1 LTVDGTKHLVFVFSS
16 SFIIHCF
23 MKMPSETRSHYLGPV
38 RAVIFDWAGTT
49 VDYGSLAPVNA
60 FIELFRRHGV
70 LVSAEAAR
78 RPMGSYKKDH
88 VRLILAMEPVAQQ
101 WQRLHGRL
109 PSPEDVE
116 VLYGE
121 FIPLQTE
128 VIGRHGDVIPGVV
141 DTLDWLRQQGIVIGS
156 TTGYTREMMA
166 PLLPRAAA
174 AGLRPEST
182 VCADEVPAGRP
193 APWMAITAAMQ
204 LRVYPMEACVK
215 VGDTL
220 VDIAEGLNAGM
231 WTVGVAKTGNELGL
245 TRAEVEALPARDL
258 ASRLQAASDHLLR
271 AGAHYVVDEVAQLPA
286 IIKEIGKRLARGE
299 RP

>member
-1 LTVDGTKHLVFVFSS
+1 MIVSS
-16 SFIIHCF
+16 ESR
-23 MKMPSETRSHYLGPV
+23 KRYLGPV

-49 VDYGSLAPVNA
+49 VDYGSMAPVDA

-70 LVSAEAAR
+70 TVSAEEAR

-88 VRLILAMEPVAQQ
+88 VRLILSMEPVTRQ
-101 WQRLHGRL
+101 WQRLHGRP

-116 VLYGE
+116 LLYCG

-128 VIGRHGDVIPGVV
+128 MIGHHADVIPGVAATV
-141 DTLDWLRQQGIVIGS
+141 NWLRKQGIVIGS
-156 TTGYTREMMA
+156 TTGYTREMMTS
-166 PLLPRAAA
+166 LLPQAAA
-174 AGLRPEST
+174 AGFSSQST

-193 APWMAITAAMQ
+193 APWMALTSAMQ
-204 LRVYPMEACVK
+204 LGVYPMEACVK

-231 WTVGVAKTGNELGL
+231 WTVGVSKTGNELGL
-245 TRAEVEALPARDL
+245 ALTEVAATPPGDL
-258 ASRLQAASDHLLR
+258 ASKLEAASHRLLG
-271 AGAHYVVDEVAQLPA
+271 AGAHYVVEEVAQLPA
-286 IIKEIGKRLARGE
+286 TVTEIAERLACGE

>member
-1 LTVDGTKHLVFVFSS
+1 
-16 SFIIHCF
+16 
-23 MKMPSETRSHYLGPV
+23 MNMPSATRPRYLGPI

-60 FIELFRRHGV
+60 FIGLFRRHGV
-70 LVSAEAAR
+70 AVSAEEAR

-88 VRLILAMEPVAQQ
+88 VRLILAMGPVAQQ
-101 WQRLHGRL
+101 WRQLHNRL

-116 VLYGE
+116 LLYHE

-128 VIGRHGDVIPGVV
+128 VIERHADVIPGVV
-141 DTLDWLRQQGIVIGS
+141 ATLDWLRRQGIAIGS

-174 AGLRPEST
+174 AGFSPEST

-193 APWMAITAAMQ
+193 APWMAITSAMQ
-204 LRVYPMEACVK
+204 LGVYPMEACVK

-220 VDIAEGLNAGM
+220 VDIDEGLNAGM
-231 WTVGVAKTGNELGL
+231 WTVGVAKTGNGLGL
-245 TRAEVEALPARDL
+245 TRAEVEALPAPDL
-258 ASRLQAASDHLLR
+258 ASRLQAVSDHLLR
-271 AGAHYVVDEVAQLPA
+271 AGAHYTVEDVAQLPVV
-286 IIKEIGKRLARGE
+286 ITEIGERLTRGE